1 VSNDVQFL
9 KHFSMVIAF
18 PIGVALVLVILAYSI
33 ARQQP
38 RDLDPNASARVQERI
53 KPVGAVFAGS
63 SGAAAAA
70 AAAEAAKAAA
80 GAKVAYDGTLDGVV
94 IFDKLCAACHATGA
108 GGSPTLDHSHWDAR
122 LEQGMDTLVRHAIDG
137 FQGDDGLMPARGG
150 NPDLSDEQ
158 VEAAVHWMMDN
169 LK

>member
-1 VSNDVQFL
+1 MSNDVQFL
-9 KHFSMVIAF
+9 KHFSMVMAF
-18 PIGVALVLVILAYSI
+18 LIGVALCLVTLAYTI
-33 ARQQP
+33 GRQQP
-38 RDLDPNASARVQERI
+38 FDADPNAQARVLERI
-53 KPVGAVFAGS
+53 KPVATVYAGS

-80 GAKVAYDGTLDGVV
+80 GAKVAYDGTLDGNV

-108 GGSPTLDHSHWDAR
+108 GGSPTLDHAHWDER
-122 LEQGMDTLVRHAIDG
+122 LAQGMETLVKHAIDG
-137 FQGDDGLMPARGG
+137 FQGDAGLMPARGG

-158 VEAAVHWMMDN
+158 VEATVHWMMDN